1 MIEINFL
8 GTNGWFATNFGN
20 TNCILI
26 EIDKCYII
34 LDAGDGIYKLNSYI
48 NKNKPI
54 HLFLSH
60 LHLDHIGGL
69 HILNKFRFNQKLDIF
84 GYVGIKEGLNAIIR
98 HPYTASFNE
107 LPYKIE
113 IHELSEGKS
122 EFPFNFTCN
131 LLKHTDPC
139 LGYRFSLEDKIIT
152 YCTDT
157 GICNNLYELAKDA
170 DLFISECS
178 YQSGQIDLSWPHLN
192 PEQAANIAK
201 KSKAKKLILTHFDA
215 NIYKNLRSRKNSE
228 RKAKKIFKSSM
239 VAYDGLNFTI

>member
-1 MIEINFL
+1 MEINFL

-26 EIDKCYII
+26 ETDKYYII

-48 NKNKPI
+48 NNNKPVY
-54 HLFLSH
+54 LFLSH

-69 HILNKFRFNQKLDIF
+69 HILNKFRFNQKFNIF
-84 GYVGIKEGLNAIIR
+84 GYAGIKEGLNAIIR

-107 LPYKIE
+107 LPYEIE
-113 IHELSEGKS
+113 IHELNEGRN
-122 EFPFNFTCN
+122 EFPFNFTCK

-157 GICNNLYELAKDA
+157 GICDNLYELAKDA

-178 YQSGQIDLSWPHLN
+178 YKSGQIEPSWPHLN
-192 PEQAANIAK
+192 PEQAADIAK
-201 KSKAKKLILTHFDA
+201 KSQVKKLVLTHFDA
-215 NIYKNLRSRKNSE
+215 NIYKNLKDRKKSEKKAKQIFKNS
-228 RKAKKIFKSSM
+228 K
-239 VAYDGLNFTI
+239 VAYDGLKLII